1 MLSFRSIARSAP
13 RSFARLSTKAARPAL
28 FKPATVQAAWRTASA
43 PRLASA
49 FHTSVPRYEVQDALV
64 AKLESELNL
73 EDDVGEPENY
83 SDNIKDYLENSPF
96 EIKDVAGQ
104 EEVVLTRKY
113 NNENIRVT
121 FTIADIN
128 EPKFGDEEMD
138 DPALYDEG
146 ADMDAQSGGANTKG
160 SVNQGRT
167 PGGNIKVAPEDKVS
181 PADRP
186 ELEDEEFTE
195 EEEEQSSFPVRAVV
209 TITKDG
215 QKGALSIDA
224 VAQDSAFQ
232 ITNVHY
238 FPDGEQAEPK
248 TAEKDWARRNT
259 YPGPLFGQLDEDLQ
273 ILLEEY
279 LEERGIDT
287 RMALFIPDY
296 IDYKEQKE
304 YLKWLENLKG
314 FVSA

>member
-13 RSFARLSTKAARPAL
+13 RSLARLNTKVARPAL
-28 FKPATVQAAWRTASA
+28 FKPTTLQATWRAPSA

-49 FHTSVPRYEVQDALV
+49 FHTSAPRHEVQDALV
-64 AKLESELNL
+64 AKLESELSL
-73 EDDVGEPENY
+73 EGDVEEPEAY
-83 SDNIKDYLENSPF
+83 SANIKDYFENSAF
-96 EIKDVAGQ
+96 AVKDVPGQ

-113 NNENIRVT
+113 NNENISVT
-121 FTIADIN
+121 FSISDIS
-128 EPKFGDEEMD
+128 ESSPEDEMD
-138 DPALYDEG
+138 DPALFDED
-146 ADMDAQSGGANTKG
+146 ADIDGQSGGANTKG
-160 SVNQGRT
+160 SVAQGRT
-167 PGGNIKVAPEDKVS
+167 PGGNLKVAPEDKVS
-181 PADRP
+181 PADRS
-186 ELEDEEFTE
+186 ELEGEEYAE
-195 EEEEQSSFPVRAVV
+195 EDQPSSFPARAVI

-215 QKGALSIDA
+215 QKGALSIEA
-224 VAQDSAFQ
+224 IAQDSAFQ
-232 ITNVHY
+232 INNVHY
-238 FPDGEQAEPK
+238 FPEAEQAEPK

-273 ILLEEY
+273 LLLEEF

-296 IDYKEQKE
+296 IDYKEQRE

>member
-1 MLSFRSIARSAP
+1 M
-13 RSFARLSTKAARPAL
+13 K
-28 FKPATVQAAWRTASA
+28 
-43 PRLASA
+43 
-49 FHTSVPRYEVQDALV
+49 DALV

>member
-49 FHTSVPRYEVQDALV
+49 FHTSIPRYEVQDALV
-64 AKLESELNL
+64 VKLENELNL
-73 EDDVGEPENY
+73 EDDVGEPESY
-83 SDNIKDYLENSPF
+83 SENIKDYLENSPY
-96 EIKDVAGQ
+96 EVKDVAGQ

-128 EPKFGDEEMD
+128 DHQITDEDIEDPAMYDEE
-138 DPALYDEG
+138 
-146 ADMDAQSGGANTKG
+146 ADIDAQSGGVNSKG

-167 PGGNIKVAPEDKVS
+167 PGGNFKVGPEDKVA
-181 PADRP
+181 PADRE
-186 ELEDEEFTE
+186 ELQDEEYPE
-195 EEEEQSSFPVRAVV
+195 GEQQSSFPARAVV

-232 ITNVHY
+232 INNVHY
-238 FPDGEQAEPK
+238 FPDAEQAEPR

-304 YLKWLENLKG
+304 YLRWLENLKD